1 MSERWSDES
10 VFRDWVAVLVR
21 RRLMV
26 VAAVVVVPVIAFAV
40 SHLQQALYESTATV
54 LVNEQ
59 SPTGVALDLNSQAT
73 SPPDRYA
80 ATQAALARVGAVA
93 QLAVGTAGVP
103 GETAGELLASSTVTA
118 NPNADLLAFAVTD
131 PDPAVAQKLATAYAQ
146 AYTVYRRRLD
156 VHALTAAISDV
167 QRRLATLTAAGESS
181 SPLFHQLTRNEGD
194 LQALQTLRSVGS
206 SAVVVGAAGSA
217 TQVQPKT
224 TRNVALGILVG
235 IALGIALAFLRETMD
250 TRVRSADEVRDRL
263 GLPLLGH
270 VPPPEPGLNGNGLAA
285 LSEPAGAGAEA
296 FRILRTS
303 LDITRLQ
310 HDVASIVITSTTQ
323 GEGKSTTAANLAV
336 TLARSGR
343 HVILLDLDLRQPGV
357 DRFFDLDGR
366 PGLDERRG
374 RRRQHGGR
382 AQHRR
387 RAPRLRGHG
396 HGHSR
401 GGEGGRG
408 APRPGRVPL
417 VAVRHG
423 GRAGAGETLRRP
435 ADRLAADARRR
446 RRDGHR
452 DCGRR
457 RRGRDGAER
466 DPPGDAG
473 RDAPDPRGVPGPEAR
488 LHRHRQQRRAGLLVR
503 VRRPVERPRGC
514 KRCLRSAPQPRPV
527 EAPEIR
533 AAMPAGPGLAVRSR
547 PGPIVPFLAA
557 SDAIALVAAFIVTS
571 LAIPTMS
578 GRAGVHVEGLVLFAI
593 ALPGWFAAARLY
605 GLYAS
610 EPGRELLGRGGEWT
624 SVGRLMVAGTW
635 LLLAI
640 AWLAGLGQPATA
652 RLVVFAAVAVA
663 FVVSGRM
670 AVRTAARRR
679 TAYAQSAVIVGAGD
693 IGQLVARKLLHHPE
707 YGIDLVGFVDEPPKR
722 VRRDVAGVPVLG
734 VMDDLSDI
742 VRDRGVDRVIIAF
755 SKHNDGDMLTHVR
768 PLMSQD
774 VRVDVVPRMFEIIG
788 PDLGLPDVEGIPLV
802 SLSPRRRSRRALL
815 VKRGSTSS
823 GRASGWC
830 SRPLSSCGPRGAS
843 RARRPARS
851 SSARPGSART

>member
-93 QLAVGTAGVP
+93 QLAVATAGVP

-366 PGLDERRG
+366 PGLT
-374 RRRQHGGR
+374 
-382 AQHRR
+382 
-387 RAPRLRGHG
+387 
-396 HGHSR
+396 S
-401 GGEGGRG
+401 
-408 APRPGRVPL
+408 
-417 VAVRHG
+417 VAVGDASMADVLSIVDVHPDSGVTDTGILEVVRVG
-423 GRAGAGETLRRP
+423 AAPPDPGEFLSSRFVTEAVRALAKRCDVLLIDSPPMLAVGDAMAIAT
-435 ADRLAADARRR
+435 AADAVVVVTELNEIRRVTLAETR
-446 RRDGHR
+446 RILEACPAQKLGFIATGSNGAPGYSYGYGARSN
-452 DCGRR
+452 GR
-457 RRGRDGAER
+457 
-466 DPPGDAG
+466 GDAS
-473 RDAPDPRGVPGPEAR
+473 GV
-488 LHRHRQQRRAGLLVR
+488 
-503 VRRPVERPRGC
+503 
-514 KRCLRSAPQPRPV
+514 
-527 EAPEIR
+527 
-533 AAMPAGPGLAVRSR
+533 
-547 PGPIVPFLAA
+547 
-557 SDAIALVAAFIVTS
+557 
-571 LAIPTMS
+571 
-578 GRAGVHVEGLVLFAI
+578 
-593 ALPGWFAAARLY
+593 
-605 GLYAS
+605 
-610 EPGRELLGRGGEWT
+610 
-624 SVGRLMVAGTW
+624 
-635 LLLAI
+635 
-640 AWLAGLGQPATA
+640 
-652 RLVVFAAVAVA
+652 
-663 FVVSGRM
+663 
-670 AVRTAARRR
+670 
-679 TAYAQSAVIVGAGD
+679 
-693 IGQLVARKLLHHPE
+693 
-707 YGIDLVGFVDEPPKR
+707 
-722 VRRDVAGVPVLG
+722 
-734 VMDDLSDI
+734 
-742 VRDRGVDRVIIAF
+742 
-755 SKHNDGDMLTHVR
+755 
-768 PLMSQD
+768 
-774 VRVDVVPRMFEIIG
+774 
-788 PDLGLPDVEGIPLV
+788 
-802 SLSPRRRSRRALL
+802 
-815 VKRGSTSS
+815 
-823 GRASGWC
+823 
-830 SRPLSSCGPRGAS
+830 
-843 RARRPARS
+843 
-851 SSARPGSART
+851 